1 MFSGIL
7 LLAAA
12 LPSGTGGATSGFP
25 NLAFESGRLDRWE
38 GGGFYVTTAN
48 GHGPSRDFAVCSSD
62 SGPRGRRALLHRTF
76 MVPPNVTAIRF
87 AAAVVR
93 APGCPP
99 GPMLDVV
106 LEGEGGK
113 RIGKEVR
120 SDRTWQPAKTL
131 LPSQH
136 GRPREYRFAVS
147 GLAGQTVRIA
157 IQDEDDRPG
166 CYVVCGGFR
175 FESIDESNT
184 TAFAELMIK
193 LVSDHHL
200 HPVARF
206 DSRHFMALSNAG
218 DEFTEDRLTNCEM
231 IHALFFDHFRSKGF
245 SVREPREKLMVAVFD
260 TQTGFESYLGG
271 KQPDVLRGL
280 YHPPT
285 NRLVV
290 YDYGQNRAFVSEKQF
305 ADRLARQVPSN
316 LARERAVSSVH
327 RQAATYRN
335 DANIGTIMHEVAHQL
350 SFNCGLL
357 NREGDVPVWLAEG
370 LACYCESTENGAWQG
385 IGEPN
390 SNRAGSIAAALRDKT
405 PLIPLRSLIE
415 SDDWYRKARDS
426 NQVILGY
433 GQSWAL
439 FSWLME
445 KRPEKLRKY
454 LALIESR
461 RTADHRLA
469 DFAEVFG
476 SDFERL
482 ETAYRAYLR
491 EVVRDQVRTR

>member
-12 LPSGTGGATSGFP
+12 LPNAPTGATGGFP

-62 SGPRGRRALLHRTF
+62 SGPGGRRGVLHRTF
-76 MVPPNVTAIRF
+76 IVPPNVSAIRF
-87 AAAVVR
+87 AAAAVR
-93 APGCPP
+93 APGCAP
-99 GPMLDVV
+99 GPILDVV
-106 LEGEGGK
+106 LEGEEGK
-113 RIGKEVR
+113 RIGKQVR
-120 SDRTWQPAKTL
+120 ADKTWQPTKAL

-157 IQDEDDRPG
+157 IHDEDDRPG
-166 CYVVCGGFR
+166 CYVLCSGFR
-175 FESIDESNT
+175 FESIDESNSRE
-184 TAFAELMIK
+184 FADHMIK
-193 LVSDHHL
+193 LVVDNDL
-200 HPVARF
+200 HPVTRF

-218 DEFTEDRLTNCEM
+218 DDYTEDRLTDCEM
-231 IHALFFDHFRSKGF
+231 IYALFFDHFRRKGF

-260 TQTGFESYLGG
+260 TPTGFEAYIGAKKADSVLGIYE
-271 KQPDVLRGL
+271 PV
-280 YHPPT
+280 T

-290 YDYGQNRAFVSEKQF
+290 YDYGQNRAFVSAKQL
-305 ADRLARQVPSN
+305 ADRSARQLTSD
-316 LARERAVSSVH
+316 LARERAVGSVNRH
-327 RQAATYRN
+327 LATFRK
-335 DANIGTIMHEVAHQL
+335 DANIGAVMHEVAHQL

-357 NREGDVPVWLAEG
+357 NRQSHVPAWLAEG

-390 SNRAGSIAAALRDKT
+390 PMRAGSLAVPIRT
-405 PLIPLRSLIE
+405 QGQLIPLRSLIE
-415 SDDWYRKARDS
+415 SDDWLRKATDS
-426 NQVILGY
+426 NQVLLGY
-433 GQSWAL
+433 AQSWAL

-461 RTADHRLA
+461 RTPDHRLA

-476 SDFERL
+476 SDFDKLDASYKVYMRD
-482 ETAYRAYLR
+482 
-491 EVVRDQVRTR
+491 VVRDQARTR